1 MERKPLAD
9 FQCPACLQLQ
19 GLLEKRQAKHPGDLA
34 ISYQYLPLPYHRR
47 AAAAA
52 RAAECAADQGR
63 FEPFHAHYSR
73 ILMHSTPSPFRDWRF
88 TARRQIMRRAVW
100 ALLLVSGVL
109 WADAE
114 AQMPGAVLIVGIGD
128 AARVPF
134 FLTLS

>member
-1 MERKPLAD
+1 
-9 FQCPACLQLQ
+9 
-19 GLLEKRQAKHPGDLA
+19 
-34 ISYQYLPLPYHRR
+34 
-47 AAAAA
+47 
-52 RAAECAADQGR
+52 
-63 FEPFHAHYSR
+63 
-73 ILMHSTPSPFRDWRF
+73 
-88 TARRQIMRRAVW
+88 MRRAVW